1 MIFESRRSSD
11 TSAKP
16 LLLIIPPEL
25 IPQWAAEIRRFSDKF
40 RPVVYYGDKRAST
53 NSAIRKVDGLLTKS
67 SPYFNGDA
75 KNARVVI
82 ITSLP
87 TLVARHGPPILRGY
101 RINKQGW
108 SANDATQ
115 AMYVPDA
122 DWVHDLSGVFDIVT
136 IDEAH
141 QIKNPD
147 TAAHATVAWLQ
158 ASFHVLA
165 TASVLPN
172 GIGDFEGYMHFVDMN
187 RNLWQDENL
196 WRWGV
201 DKSVNPYELD
211 DEHPAAVL
219 RMTTQAVKSFITGDD
234 ANRDNAG
241 FYLQKVWQKCLVR
254 RTYASK
260 DPMDMTSG
268 KAIGEALPRVQTRRI
283 ICRFTKAE
291 QDMYDRFSE
300 VPIRKLAHFLD
311 NGRLVWNRKHARQLI
326 LNSTWLGFHWIGDAV
341 HAGTIKEW
349 KASPAILF
357 LWIQLL
363 HKKHEEMLPGGADF
377 ALPERDDIPQQLAVL
392 CQGSPKLRH
401 ILRILAEL
409 VVLMRRKVVIWCGL
423 PANQLLLLACCQA
436 LRIDCVCY
444 TSELSHSERSELVNA
459 FVNQTQSAYVFIG
472 GFNVGSVS
480 LNLQALC
487 NHAIDF
493 DSAPNKGIQDQATGR
508 LRRLNQPYT
517 VERFEV
523 SVEKSFQSRV
533 IQNSLMKAVPGAIA
547 ELSMNVESTKVED
560 GETEFSVGDWYLIN
574 NELVQAPDPR
584 VAGLPAAQKLSPAAV
599 VQAIMDIQR
608 GVREEADQN
617 LVWERENL
625 NGFDIEME
633 LAELFGANR

>member
-1 MIFESRRSSD
+1 MIVSEAQRQSSTSAD
-11 TSAKP
+11 QPSAKP

-40 RPVVYYGDKRAST
+40 RPVVYYGDKRSSL
-53 NSAIRKVDGLLTKS
+53 NSAIPKVDGLITKS

-75 KNARVVI
+75 KNGRIVI

-87 TLVARHGPPILRGY
+87 TLVARHGPPVLTGY
-101 RINKQGW
+101 RINKKGW
-108 SANDATQ
+108 SANAATQ
-115 AMYVPDA
+115 AMHDPDV

-147 TAAHATVAWLQ
+147 TAAHTTVAWLQ

-172 GIGDFEGYMHFVDMN
+172 GIGDFEGYMHFIDMN

-196 WRWGV
+196 QQWKV
-201 DKSVNPYELD
+201 DKPVNPFDLED
-211 DEHPAAVL
+211 DHPAAVL
-219 RMTTQAVKSFITGDD
+219 RMTVQAVQTFITGDD

-260 DPMDMTSG
+260 DPMDMDLG
-268 KAIGEALPRVQTRRI
+268 KAIGEALPRLQTRRI
-283 ICRFTKAE
+283 ICRFDKAE
-291 QDMYDRFSE
+291 QEMYDKFSE
-300 VPIRKLAHFLD
+300 LPIRKLAKFLD

-341 HAGTIKEW
+341 HAGTIKDW
-349 KASPAILF
+349 KALPSVLF
-357 LWIQLL
+357 YWIKLL
-363 HKKHEEMLPGGADF
+363 HKKQEETLEGGAEF
-377 ALPERDDIPQQLAVL
+377 AIPDREDVPQKLAIL

-401 ILRILAEL
+401 TLRILAEL

-436 LRIDCVCY
+436 LQIECVCY
-444 TSELSHSERSELVNA
+444 TSELSHSERADLVST
-459 FVNQTQSAYVFIG
+459 FVNQPQSAYVFIG
-472 GFNVGSVS
+472 GFNVGSVG

-493 DSAPNKGIQDQATGR
+493 DSAPNKGIQEQATGR
-508 LRRLNQPYT
+508 LRRLNQPDT
-517 VERFEV
+517 VERFEL
-523 SVEKSFQSRV
+523 SVERSFQSRV
-533 IQNSLMKAVPGAIA
+533 IQNSLMKAVPSAIA
-547 ELSMNVESTKVED
+547 ELSMNVESSKGED
-560 GETEFSVGDWYLIN
+560 GETEFSVGEW
-574 NELVQAPDPR
+574 
-584 VAGLPAAQKLSPAAV
+584 
-599 VQAIMDIQR
+599 
-608 GVREEADQN
+608 
-617 LVWERENL
+617 
-625 NGFDIEME
+625 
-633 LAELFGANR
+633 